1 MYMIIS
7 SVVWMRTN
15 IKASFQES
23 ESQQAPPCNRDSLT
37 TMLQKGPYISLVG
50 GEGTYI
56 LGTLELDV

>member
-7 SVVWMRTN
+7 SVIWMRTN
-15 IKASFQES
+15 IKASFQEF
-23 ESQQAPPCNRDSLT
+23 ESQQAPPCNCDSLT
-37 TMLQKGPYISLVG
+37 TMLQKGSYISLVG

>member
-1 MYMIIS
+1 
-7 SVVWMRTN
+7 MRTN

-37 TMLQKGPYISLVG
+37 TMLQKGSYISLVG